1 VASLIL
7 VANIARLLLP
17 ESEMRQDAVKQKL
30 SHHNSDLEVSRSFYD
45 ICMNNLVLI
54 KVSLNL
60 WSE

>member
-1 VASLIL
+1 MASLIL